1 MKKESEVLAL
11 EPSRVLVLGVNND
24 GNQNDS
30 LLNLW
35 AVRSVFTSPEV

>member
-1 MKKESEVLAL
+1 MKKESEVLAAD
-11 EPSRVLVLGVNND
+11 PSRVLVLGMNND
-24 GNQNDS
+24 GNQHDS